1 MNNHTIYKAR
11 IPSRDKYTNNIEIEH
26 IDRLDT
32 AQFFNIKN
40 HVTSGINDILIQIC
54 KDVFTESY
62 EKGGKEAGAVLN
74 IPKKEYALHE
84 ATQYGVVDFKEDET
98 LDYYKIHNNSDKYSC
113 ILIHNHN
120 TKGSFSKQDIY
131 AFIKDESVMA
141 IIVITCNANIFIL
154 IKERNKDYSDIL
166 SSIDSDY
173 KTDYITPD
181 TRKLMIENGLIER
194 KVTTWENIQ

>member
-1 MNNHTIYKAR
+1 MTLYKAR
-11 IPSRDKYTNNIEIEH
+11 IPSRDKYINNIEIEH
-26 IDRLDT
+26 ISRLDT
-32 AQFFNIKN
+32 AQFFDIKTS
-40 HVTSGINDILIQIC
+40 VTSGINDILIQIC
-54 KDVFTESY
+54 KDVITESY

-98 LDYYKIHNNSDKYSC
+98 SDYYKIHNNSDKYSC

-120 TKGSFSKQDIY
+120 TKESFSKQDIY
-131 AFIKDESVMA
+131 AFIKDESAMA
-141 IIVITCNANIFIL
+141 IVVITCNANIFIL

-166 SSIDSDY
+166 NSINSNY

-181 TRKLMIENGLIER
+181 IRKLMIENGLIER
-194 KVTTWENIQ
+194 KVTTWKNIQ